1 MNFSFSTAPKTFF
14 GDGALMAAAPDLVA
28 FGKKALI
35 VTGKI
40 ITKTGLAD
48 KVAQVLLSQGIESV
62 VFNDLPGEPTD
73 LMIMAGVE
81 VFKSKQCDFI
91 VGLGGGTPID
101 TAKAIAAMAVLP
113 GKMIEY
119 KGKELTGN
127 FAPLVLIPTTAGTGS
142 EVTRYFVFTNT
153 ETNEKLLFKGDALL
167 PKIAIIDYNYTISSP
182 RSITLATGM
191 DALCHAVESFTCRK
205 ANPITDMFCLD
216 AVKRIFKYLPKACSD
231 GNDKEARE
239 NMAFAAYEAGVAING
254 SPTTIIHGMSRP
266 IGACFHVP
274 HGISNAMLA
283 VECLRAVIEGCYEK
297 FAALAVVIG
306 AAEEGCNPKDGAEKF
321 LEALDSLT
329 KELQVPTLREY
340 GLSLEEFSAKID
352 KMAGDS
358 VASGSPA
365 NCWKVLTKE
374 EQMKIYD
381 VLIRK

>member
-1 MNFSFSTAPKTFF
+1 MTFNFSTAPKTFF
-14 GDGALMAAAPDLVA
+14 GEGALESAAPELTA

-48 KVAQVLLSQGIESV
+48 KVAETLSKQGIESV

-73 LMIMAGVE
+73 VMIMAGVQ
-81 VFKSKQCDFI
+81 VFKSEKCDFI

-119 KGKELTGN
+119 KGKELKGD

-142 EVTRYFVFTNT
+142 EVTRYFVYTNT
-153 ETNEKLLFKGDALL
+153 ETDEKLLYKGDALL
-167 PKIAIIDYNYTISSP
+167 PKIAVIDYTYTVTSP

-191 DALCHAVESFTCRK
+191 DALCHAIESYTCRK
-205 ANPITDMFCLD
+205 ANPITDMYCLD
-216 AVKRIFKYLPKACSD
+216 AVSRIFKYLPRACAD
-231 GNDKEARE
+231 GNDLEARE
-239 NMAFAAYEAGVAING
+239 NMSFAAYEAGVAING
-254 SPTTIIHGMSRP
+254 APTTIIHGMSRP

-283 VECLRAVIEGCYEK
+283 VECLRAVLDGCYDR
-297 FAALAVVIG
+297 FAKLAEVIG
-306 AAEEGCNPKDGAEKF
+306 VVDKGCDPKTGAEKF
-321 LEALDSLT
+321 IQELEMLT
-329 KELQVPTLREY
+329 KELEVPTLREY
-340 GLSLEEFSAKID
+340 GLNLEKFAAMED

-365 NCWKVLTKE
+365 NCWKVLSKE
-374 EQMKIYD
+374 EQIEIYD
-381 VLIRK
+381 ILRK